1 MPRKGPRGGGHPSR
15 GDGSMAAH
23 PSAQNR
29 NVAQVLG
36 QTSASDSTYVP
47 TQCRKLVIMLRRF
60 ACDFV
65 LVFLMAAVVF
75 ALLTPRRA
83 VVRHQHDRS
92 SRADRVLFGEVDTG
106 TGAPPH
112 HHSGNSPPTA
122 ASAAGGGMA
131 PSRVVDG
138 GMSLHGYVGVVEHHV
153 AEGVG
158 LRFMTVGKSV
168 VGAAYMS
175 KQFQGQVRG
184 QG

>member
-1 MPRKGPRGGGHPSR
+1 MTRKNAQRSR
-15 GDGSMAAH
+15 TRDDGSMAAH
-23 PSAQNR
+23 ASAQNR

-60 ACDFV
+60 ACDVV

-92 SRADRVLFGEVDTG
+92 SRAERVLFGEVDTG
-106 TGAPPH
+106 TGASPH

-122 ASAAGGGMA
+122 AGGMA

-138 GMSLHGYVGVVEHHV
+138 GMSLHGYVGVVEHYV

-175 KQFQGQVRG
+175 ERFQGQVRG
-184 QG
+184 KG